1 MPLSGLAT
9 HFKTL
14 WLVLSCARDIQHD
27 CFLTCFVAVI
37 VHPRGFSA
45 SPAQYMG
52 LLRSIS
58 EAERPTVYLLVV
70 RYTHHNYWQI
80 SLSYLTLVPFCAAN
94 LRLVGER
101 IPRKVFFVVV
111 FLRVCVL
118 CCQSVRITCIT
129 DGCVICTNDRDM
141 LFFSRVFLP
150 FVNPDWGCCW
160 VCSAVWLLRV

>member
-94 LRLVGER
+94 IKLVGER
-101 IPRKVFFVVV
+101 IPWKVFLWLF
-111 FLRVCVL
+111 FHGFALT
-118 CCQSVRITCIT
+118 VRITCIT

-141 LFFSRVFLP
+141 LFFEGIFT
-150 FVNPDWGCCW
+150 
-160 VCSAVWLLRV
+160 VC